1 MGIGF
6 VRQRLLSPYAAL
18 PETIDGVAGDGASW
32 CEDAESKTTKS
43 LAQPVVKTRPKLV
56 LLLLGV
62 LAVSGCRN
70 DCGDID
76 WSTLG
81 AEPRPESTNPLG
93 EVGTNAAERARLFGA
108 IGREVIAPA
117 YAGLQICAEQLEA
130 TIGDYCAAPEP
141 DQGVVEAAWR
151 DTMRAWQ
158 RVQHVAVGPI
168 EEANRR
174 FRLQFFPDSNE
185 AVERGVDNA
194 LAGDDALDQEVIANR
209 SVGVQG
215 LPALEYLL
223 FAIGGLDDTV
233 AGPRRC
239 ELAGAIAAN
248 VRVMATDIHS
258 EWQAGGTYIE
268 DFVNA
273 RGDFIEADDVLVSI
287 FESLAVQ
294 AEFIADRKLKPALNN
309 FRDTQGLES
318 HYAQHSAA
326 NIAANLTAFRR
337 LFASDAADA
346 YRLRDYLER
355 VHRQEV
361 GSIPADIA
369 EQFDAAAAVLDTIE
383 MSGNSLEDM
392 VAGRARAEVDLNS
405 LEQAFQRLADLGA
418 EAAIAAGVEIGFNF
432 QDGD

>member
-1 MGIGF
+1 MIG
-6 VRQRLLSPYAAL
+6 RRLRA
-18 PETIDGVAGDGASW
+18 
-32 CEDAESKTTKS
+32 
-43 LAQPVVKTRPKLV
+43 V

-62 LAVSGCRN
+62 LAVAGCQD
-70 DCGDID
+70 DCGDND
-76 WSTLG
+76 WSLLG
-81 AEPRPESTNPLG
+81 AEPRDGSTNSLG
-93 EVGTNAAERARLFGA
+93 EVGTKAAEQARLFSA
-108 IGREVIAPA
+108 VGREVIAPA
-117 YAGLQICAEQLEA
+117 YAGLQNCAKQLEA
-130 TIGDYCAAPEP
+130 AIDEYCAAPGP
-141 DQGVVEAAWR
+141 DLSMVEAAWR
-151 DTMRAWQ
+151 ATMRAWQ
-158 RVQHVAVGPI
+158 RVQHLAVGPV

-194 LAGDDALDQEVIANR
+194 LAGEDALDQKVIANR

-223 FAIGGLDDTV
+223 FSIGGLDDAV

-248 VRVMATDIHS
+248 VRVVTMEIS
-258 EWQAGGTYIE
+258 GEWQEGGGFIE

-273 RGDFIEADDVLVSI
+273 RGDFSDADDVLASI

-294 AEFIADRKLKPALNN
+294 AETIADRKLKPALNN
-309 FRDTQGLES
+309 FRDIHGLES
-318 HYAQHSAA
+318 RYAEHSAA
-326 NIAANLTAFRR
+326 NISANLVAFRR
-337 LFASDAADA
+337 LFASDAVGF

-355 VHRQEV
+355 VHRDEA
-361 GSIPADIA
+361 GSIPADIVA
-369 EQFDAAAAVLDTIE
+369 QFDAAEAVLKTIE
-383 MSGNSLEDM
+383 KSGHSLEDI
-392 VAGRARAEVDLNS
+392 VAGQASVAVDLNA